1 MARGRIITMPTTN
14 KSSSIQSRVRRL
26 RRATT
31 EAESLL
37 WSRLRAHR
45 LAGVHFRRQHPIG
58 PYIVDFCATD
68 VKLIV
73 EVDGGGHIDQAKYDM
88 ERSAYLGASGYRVL
102 RFWNDEIMKDMD
114 TVLGVILEALERPSQ
129 G

>member
-1 MARGRIITMPTTN
+1 MESQNHSP
-14 KSSSIQSRVRRL
+14 SIQSRVREL
-26 RRATT
+26 RRDST
-31 EAESLL
+31 EAEAKL

-68 VKLIV
+68 VKLII
-73 EVDGGGHIDQAKYDM
+73 EVDGGGHIDQVEYDM
-88 ERSAYLGASGYRVL
+88 ERTVYLGASGYRVL

-114 TVLGVILEALERPSQ
+114 TVLGVILEVLERPSQ
-129 G
+129 D